1 MLAERSTSTAQEHGS
16 CAPRDCGQGMTKP
29 LRIYSGRR
37 FFLLT
42 AAPIF
47 CAAVAF
53 CLGAYLFLQW
63 SVRAVDAAAIARQEE
78 RVEMVMGRLRTE
90 IARDQESVTA
100 WDDAVSA
107 VRDPAQEGWVD
118 LNLGVWLHDYFSHD
132 AAYILDARDQP
143 VYASVDGR
151 KIAPA
156 HYDQIRDAAQPMLAR
171 LRERLHR
178 DDHGG
183 TDDHM
188 LGPGVSDFGFDH
200 GHPAL
205 ISLKPIISYTGK
217 IFQVPG
223 TEYVHIAVRRLD
235 GDFFPRLAALYRVDN
250 LAYAPRRAVLPGF
263 ESLPIRTRAGA
274 TIGYVIWR
282 PYRPGTEVFQS
293 IAPAIGGILA
303 ALLAAL
309 GAGLRLWHGRNL
321 SSRIQ
326 EERIHHLVHH
336 DALTDLPNRAE
347 FHHLLDQVLADP
359 TGREGAVL
367 YLDIDHLK
375 AFNASRGHAAGDA
388 VVRETGRRI
397 AEVAAGRALA
407 CRLDGDEFGVIAT
420 GVDEA
425 GTQALC
431 EEILAAVRV
440 PIAIANDPVFIGISI
455 GVARFPEHGV
465 ESSELFRKADV
476 ALHQAKS
483 DGRGHAAEFNAK
495 LDTMLIERAEIEND
509 LRIALRDFTG
519 ISVHYQPIF
528 RASDRT
534 LVAAEALARWQH
546 PTRGWISP
554 AQFIPIAESSNL
566 IKRLGAHVLRV
577 SCRAAAEW
585 KIGCIAVN
593 VSVIQLRD
601 PAFVATVRAALDD
614 EGLPPERLELEIT
627 ESTWVEDGGQC
638 AINLRELRELGVRI
652 ALDDFGTGFST
663 FGRLH
668 EAETVDRIKID
679 QSFVMGSGQAKGDK
693 AIVRA
698 IVDLARTK
706 GIATTAEGVET
717 LESAE
722 FLTRIGCDELQG
734 FLFAR
739 PLPYD
744 EATALIRD
752 LGYETPMLA
761 G

>member
-1 MLAERSTSTAQEHGS
+1 MTEHS
-16 CAPRDCGQGMTKP
+16 RV
-29 LRIYSGRR
+29 YSGRR
-37 FFLLT
+37 FVFLT
-42 AAPIF
+42 AVPIL
-47 CAAVAF
+47 CAAVAL
-53 CLGAYLFLQW
+53 CLGAYVFLQW
-63 SVRAVDAAAIARQEE
+63 SVRAIDAAAIARQEE
-78 RVEMVMGRLRTE
+78 RVEMVIGRLRTE
-90 IARDQESVTA
+90 IAHDQESVTA
-100 WDDAVSA
+100 WDDAVEA
-107 VRDPAQEGWVD
+107 MRDPNRADWVD
-118 LNLGVWLHDYFSHD
+118 LNLGVWLHDFFSHD

-143 VYASVDGR
+143 VYASIDGR
-151 KIAPA
+151 RIAPA
-156 HYDQIRDAAQPMLAR
+156 HYDQIREAAAPMLAR
-171 LRERLHR
+171 LRIKLRQE
-178 DDHGG
+178 DHGA
-183 TDDHM
+183 TDGNS
-188 LGPGVSDFGFDH
+188 LGPAVSDFGFDH

-205 ISLKPIISYTGK
+205 ISMKPIISYTGK
-217 IFQVPG
+217 VFQVPG
-223 TEYVHIAVRRLD
+223 SEFVHIAVRRLD
-235 GDFFPRLAALYRVDN
+235 GEFFPRLAALYRVDN

-263 ESLPIRTRAGA
+263 ESLPLRTRDGA
-274 TIGYVIWR
+274 AIGYVIWQ

-293 IAPAIGGILA
+293 IAPVIGGILA
-303 ALLAAL
+303 ALLAAVA
-309 GAGLRLWHGRNL
+309 AGLRLWHGRNL
-321 SSRIQ
+321 SSRLQ
-326 EERIHHLVHH
+326 EARIHHLVHH

-347 FHHLLDQVLADP
+347 FHHLLDDVLADP

-367 YLDIDHLK
+367 YLDLDHLK
-375 AFNASRGHAAGDA
+375 AFNAGRGHAAGDA

-397 AEVAAGRALA
+397 AGIASGRALA
-407 CRLDGDEFGVIAT
+407 CRLDGDEFGLIAT
-420 GVDEA
+420 SVDA
-425 GTQALC
+425 VGAQALC
-431 EEILAAVRV
+431 DEILAAFRA
-440 PIAIANDPVFIGISI
+440 PIAVGDDPVFVGLSI

-476 ALHQAKS
+476 ALRQAKN
-483 DGRGHAAEFNAK
+483 DGRGRAAEFNAT
-495 LDTMLIERAEIEND
+495 LGTMLLERAEIEHD
-509 LRIALRDFTG
+509 LRIALRDFSG

-528 RASDRT
+528 RASDRR

-546 PTRGWISP
+546 PTRGWIPP

-585 KIGCIAVN
+585 TLGSIAVN

-601 PAFVATVRAALDD
+601 PAFVAMVQAALED

-638 AINLRELRELGVRI
+638 AINLRELRALGVHI

-679 QSFVMGSGQAKGDK
+679 QSFVMGSRQAKGDR

-698 IVDLARTK
+698 IVDLARAN
-706 GIATTAEGVET
+706 GIRTTAEGVET
-717 LESAE
+717 LDSAE

-739 PLPYD
+739 PLPHD
-744 EATALIRD
+744 EAAALIRD
-752 LGYETPMLA
+752 LGIDTPMLA